1 MIAEIVVIAQL
12 IYPLEIQPHLVPIL
26 SGLCVQQS
34 FGLLGALYL
43 RIHSLCT
50 MMEFIW
56 ARIEPAANLFEA
68 FHCRVEINIKCVIAR
83 FDDHL

>member
-1 MIAEIVVIAQL
+1 MQIYIHFHVQILYINQFNTAVDFMIYQFLLQEIIAEIVVIAQL
-12 IYPLEIQPHLVPIL
+12 IYPLEIQPHLVHIL

-50 MMEFIW
+50 MMEFI
-56 ARIEPAANLFEA
+56 
-68 FHCRVEINIKCVIAR
+68 
-83 FDDHL
+83 